1 MTRSDFGK
9 NKAKTETSLGEALKT
24 FLHGSGLGTL
34 LKHSHIIKTWQ
45 QIVGPEISAHTRLVG
60 FQRGR
65 VEIAV
70 DSSAL
75 RNELE
80 FSRQR
85 ILSQLQQEIKKPF
98 IARVSFIL
106 KPIREDD
113 D

>member
-9 NKAKTETSLGEALKT
+9 NQAEPQMSLGQALKT
-24 FLHGSGLGTL
+24 FLRTSGLGTL

-45 QIVGPEISAHTRLVG
+45 QIVGPEISTHTRLVA
-60 FQRGR
+60 FRRGT

-85 ILSQLQQEIKKPF
+85 ILTQLQQEIKKPF

-106 KPIREDD
+106 RPIQEDD